1 MSPNPSQ
8 KRLKP
13 IPRFIEEDAPFRRS
27 HALKLI
33 SQGVIKTVPIG
44 KRKYVDMVAWERQA
58 AGLPPIAAE

>member
-1 MSPNPSQ
+1 MSPNQSK

-27 HALKLI
+27 HTLKLI
-33 SQGVIKTVPIG
+33 SQQIIKTVQIG

-58 AGLPPIAAE
+58 TGLPPIAE